1 MRTYLPDQKN
11 IKWELTFA
19 NALCGRNQKLVEEK
33 VYGNIIK
40 YQIQNRRESEKE
52 ENELL
57 VGLCFHEDEKLKK
70 QKKIKIN
77 VAMINSIN

>member
-57 VGLCFHEDEKLKK
+57 VGLCFHEDEK
-70 QKKIKIN
+70 QKKTKKDKDKRCYD
-77 VAMINSIN
+77 

>member
-33 VYGNIIK
+33 VYGNIK
-40 YQIQNRRESEKE
+40 YQYQIQNRRESEKE

-57 VGLCFHEDEKLKK
+57 VGLCFHEDEK
-70 QKKIKIN
+70 QKKTKKDKDKDKRCN
-77 VAMINSIN
+77 D